1 MKNLSILSDFNI
13 QTTAIAMFGSRKWL
27 YSATW

>member
-1 MKNLSILSDFNI
+1 MKNLSIPSNFNI

-27 YSATW
+27 YSVTR